1 MGVDMAAAVGARTA
15 VEAVGSVVARMSLAA
30 AGTGVGATGTV
41 EAGIMLVL
49 AGMGVTGMA
58 IGGKAGVAG
67 VTVVTAADGELA
79 PR

>member
-1 MGVDMAAAVGARTA
+1 MAAAVAARTA
-15 VEAVGSVVARMSLAA
+15 VEVVGAAVARTSLAA
-30 AGTGVGATGTV
+30 AGTAVAVIGMV

-58 IGGKAGVAG
+58 IGGMAGVPG